1 MKKILIITSVILIL
15 IVAMLASYSQWNAAS
30 PSKTCASCHEISHSV
45 DIWTASTHRNIACKE
60 CHGTALSEGIHS
72 LKEKGAMLFHHN
84 NKIRTEDVK
93 ISEIQRLQVMQRCK
107 GCHQTEY
114 AKWNSGGHAMN
125 YSEVFLNTA
134 HNKTETIYEDCLR
147 CHGMFF
153 DKGTV
158 HDIVE
163 PLDTAGPWKLKDT
176 GLTDR
181 PAIPCFSCH
190 QVHQQ
195 GNPAVRQNLEIPGA
209 LHYARKTET
218 LTSFYYRRDSMYFPV
233 SLLKPQGINFHG
245 AELKISTDPNQSLC
259 LQCHS
264 PNAFNMDDTGDDRT
278 PRGVHEGI
286 SCLACHDSH
295 SNSATASCK
304 TCHPAIS
311 NCKLDVEKMNTTYSD
326 KSSKNNIHFVSCTDC
341 HIKGRPEGG
350 PSAAVRLVPF

>member
-1 MKKILIITSVILIL
+1 MKKILVFTTGVLL
-15 IVAMLASYSQWNAAS
+15 LFVVLLVSYSRWNAAS

-45 DIWTASTHRNIACKE
+45 DIWTASAHRDIACKD

-84 NKIRTEDVK
+84 SKIRTEDVK
-93 ISEIQRLQVMQRCK
+93 ISEDQRLQVMQRCA
-107 GCHQTEY
+107 GCHQAEY
-114 AKWNSGGHAMN
+114 TKWNSGGHAMN
-125 YSEVFLNTA
+125 YAEVFLNPA
-134 HNKTETIYEDCLR
+134 HNKNETIYEDCLR

-153 DKGTV
+153 DKGAV

-163 PLDTAGPWKLKDT
+163 PLDTEGPWKLKNA
-176 GLTDR
+176 GLANR

-195 GNPAVRQNLEIPGA
+195 GTPGTRQNLESPA
-209 LHYARKTET
+209 SLHYNRKHEI
-218 LTSFYYRRDSMYFPV
+218 LTSFYYRRDSIYFPV
-233 SLLKPQGINFHG
+233 TLLKSQAINFN
-245 AELKISTDPNQSLC
+245 EMPVKISTDPNQSLC

-264 PNAFNMDDTGDDRT
+264 PNAFNTGGSGDDRT

-295 SNSATASCK
+295 SNSAVASCK

-311 NCKLDVEKMNTTYSD
+311 NCKLDVEKMNTTYFD
-326 KSSKNNIHFVSCTDC
+326 RSSKNNIHFVSCTDC
-341 HIKGRPEGG
+341 HTKGRPVKKTG
-350 PSAAVRLVPF
+350 